1 MGRRYSHSLPDE
13 KGNQYRHHFFHWG
26 RIMPTTLISPND
38 VAVVTDPAASDCTPT
53 PVLVIPQP
61 KSSRATES
69 GQGAP
74 TRSMRTVAITDR
86 TQWSNRLAEFSV
98 CNSGRLVALE
108 IDDTQLGAIAQV
120 TKSPFLGAYYDR
132 TDDRV
137 VIMLGN
143 PAAGSSPLTHSV
155 GVPRSLGILED
166 GHGRA
171 RALRVGYESGQALL
185 AFLA

>member
-1 MGRRYSHSLPDE
+1 
-13 KGNQYRHHFFHWG
+13 
-26 RIMPTTLISPND
+26 MPTTLISPND